1 MQVHCLY
8 DELAKID
15 QLKPHPKNRNT
26 HPPDQIDRL
35 AEILRY
41 QGFRYPIKI
50 SKQSGFITAGH
61 GRVEA
66 ARLNG
71 WAEVP
76 VNFQDYSSDEQEYA
90 DVQADNAISAWA
102 VLDLSGINADL
113 ADLGP
118 DFDIDFLGIK
128 DFVLDLAEKE
138 IIEDE
143 PEPAKNP
150 VVVQC
155 PNCGECFNA
164 TENRAK

>member
-41 QGFRYPIKI
+41 
-50 SKQSGFITAGH
+50 
-61 GRVEA
+61 
-66 ARLNG
+66 
-71 WAEVP
+71 
-76 VNFQDYSSDEQEYA
+76 
-90 DVQADNAISAWA
+90 